1 MRRAE
6 GKHIH
11 GGPAIGFPLKGK
23 NQPGAPGSS
32 PAKLR
37 DCQTTLELQ
46 HPLGTRF
53 HEQYLKA
60 QKPQAV
66 VPTVDMQVVL
76 SPPETT
82 GLGSLSRTSASIGLS
97 TRLAFR

>member
-6 GKHIH
+6 GEHH
-11 GGPAIGFPLKGK
+11 PWWTRDWLPFERE
-23 NQPGAPGSS
+23 NQPG
-32 PAKLR
+32 
-37 DCQTTLELQ
+37 CQATLVLQ

-66 VPTVDMQVVL
+66 VPIVDMQVVL